1 MCYSKK
7 YFFIFMSTLE
17 SYKKVF
23 VETFEINDEET
34 LQLEYMSIP
43 QWDSVG
49 HMTLMGALEDEF
61 DIVLE
66 KDDIIDFSSFK
77 KGIETLAKY
86 NVNIE

>member
-1 MCYSKK
+1 
-7 YFFIFMSTLE
+7 MSTLE

-23 VETFEINDEET
+23 AETFEIKEEET

-66 KDDIIDFSSFK
+66 MDDIIDFSSFK

>member
-1 MCYSKK
+1 
-7 YFFIFMSTLE
+7 MSTLD

-23 VETFEINDEET
+23 VETFEIKEEET
-34 LQLEYMSIP
+34 LNLEYMSIP

-66 KDDIIDFSSFK
+66 MDDIIDFSSFQ

-86 NVNIE
+86 DVSIE

>member
-1 MCYSKK
+1 
-7 YFFIFMSTLE
+7 MSTLD

-23 VETFEINDEET
+23 VETFEIKEEET
-34 LQLEYMSIP
+34 NKLEYMSIP

-66 KDDIIDFSSFK
+66 MDDIIDFSSFQ